1 MQSFG
6 MPSSFSILFPPSTS
20 TEQTATTFPMSR
32 PTPSSTFSSTSSSS
46 SSLRR
51 GVLTRD
57 LSFDDIIVPK
67 NRRPKFDLTLE
78 IHDLN
83 NVPLVSGQAFVKWHI
98 GGTTRADFRGRT
110 NKENIKEHKVN
121 WHYAQVCSNIR
132 MTVDR
137 SGMLQELPIVFEII
151 QEYAG
156 ARERIALGSVTLNL
170 AEYTRVHKETR
181 RYLMQDSKINSTLK
195 VSISLDQVGGESNFE
210 SPMLRGA
217 QVFGGIAGIIGES
230 QNQEDTGNV
239 TVATSQKRETSAI
252 QDMYRC
258 TLAASWQLQAGEL
271 HPEECIEDIF
281 AGGDGWTPRSERGR
295 VGKAKSVRYEGV
307 LSRGGKGSDSDSLS
321 AVSAGAAS
329 GTSSSTSHAVM
340 QGHVNTK
347 DARRRKDGDT
357 LSIMSNL
364 TGSKVERKQSS
375 RSTRS
380 ARSAYEMDELR
391 AREDLVSWRMPS
403 VV

>member
-1 MQSFG
+1 MQSLG
-6 MPSSFSILFPPSTS
+6 MPSAYSILFPRATS
-20 TEQTATTFPMSR
+20 TEQTTTFPMPQ

-51 GVLTRD
+51 GLLTRD
-57 LSFDDIIVPK
+57 LSFDGLIVPK
-67 NRRPKFDLTLE
+67 NRRPRFDLTLE

-83 NVPLVSGQAFVKWHI
+83 NVPLVSGQAYVKWHI
-98 GGTTRADFRGRT
+98 GGTARADFRGRT
-110 NKENIKEHKVN
+110 NKEGIKEHKVN
-121 WHYAQVCSNIR
+121 WCYEQVCSNVR

-137 SGMLQELPIVFEII
+137 SGMLQELPIVFEVI

-170 AEYTRVHKETR
+170 AEYTRVNKETR

-195 VSISLDQVGGESNFE
+195 VSISLEQTGGDPNFE

-230 QNQEDTGNV
+230 QNQEDPGNA

-295 VGKAKSVRYEGV
+295 AGKAKSVRYESD
-307 LSRGGKGSDSDSLS
+307 LSRSSKGSDSDSLS
-321 AVSAGAAS
+321 VVSAGAAS
-329 GTSSSTSHAVM
+329 GASSTNQAAM
-340 QGHVNTK
+340 QRHTNTR

-364 TGSKVERKQSS
+364 TGPKVERKQSS
-375 RSTRS
+375 RSTGS
-380 ARSAYEMDELR
+380 ARSAYEVDELR

-403 VV
+403 TV